1 MNFPDSHNFFTVFV
15 FRIMSTWSTLIRHF
29 RQNPGAVMGV
39 LSYLSTEIVLFCN
52 LLQNPAQLVLWNPIM
67 VMRKRLRAPQARPNP
82 HFQPHRSPTGSHLG
96 AFSCFWVSFRPQSG
110 RIGLLPKFTIFPLL
124 SRHSF
129 SIFMIDL
136 RFGLRYN
143 ISIKSCSFQP
153 IHPYFGETG
162 GYYYES
168 QCQTRV
174 YGPHHQ
180 F

>member
-1 MNFPDSHNFFTVFV
+1 
-15 FRIMSTWSTLIRHF
+15 MSTIARTFRHN
-29 RQNPGAVMGV
+29 RQNPRLEAVI
-39 LSYLSTEIVLFCN
+39 LSYVSPENVPFCN
-52 LLQNPAQLVLWNPIM
+52 LLQNPAQLELWNPIM
-67 VMRKRLRAPQARPNP
+67 VMRKRLRAPQAQPNP

-96 AFSCFWVSFRPQSG
+96 AFSCFWVSFRLQSG
-110 RIGLLPKFTIFPLL
+110 RIGLLPNFTIFPLL

-143 ISIKSCSFQP
+143 ISIKSCNFQP
-153 IHPYFGETG
+153 IHPTFGETG